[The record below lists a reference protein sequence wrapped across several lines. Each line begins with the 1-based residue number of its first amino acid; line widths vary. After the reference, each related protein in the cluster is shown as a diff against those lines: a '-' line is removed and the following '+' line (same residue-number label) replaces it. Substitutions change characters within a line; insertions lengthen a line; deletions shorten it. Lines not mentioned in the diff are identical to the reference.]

1 MFLSR
6 AATPR
11 AAAYTVHS
19 WDEMQ
24 EKFRNLFFSGTEYD
38 AGRSGAEKLSPIAA
52 AHRILCN
59 DFGMI
64 PRRQAAGDRQYKAKL
79 FEENV
84 S

>member
-24 EKFRNLFFSGTEYD
+24 EKFRNLF
-38 AGRSGAEKLSPIAA
+38 LSLI
-52 AHRILCN
+52 HI
-59 DFGMI
+59 
-64 PRRQAAGDRQYKAKL
+64 
-79 FEENV
+79 
-84 S
+84 